1 MLGRVA
7 RTIRRLSDKV
17 SKGRFEVLST
27 DRFAGDL
34 RVVPSVVNQLFADD
48 TAQLN
53 FRFPDSAY
61 RKYRLL
67 YEGVEKARFVF
78 TAPRRNSTV
87 ALKFWSSI
95 PRLDEGLASL
105 LLAVIR
111 DAAQEGANWV
121 RLELPVDHAH
131 RGREL
136 SKMGFV
142 RRQGRAHVALT
153 WCATDALAL
162 ARDNQPWSLTNA
174 HAGWYQ
180 LT

>member
-1 MLGRVA
+1 MQIPLNQYWA
-7 RTIRRLSDKV
+7 LLKKYLQTQWKRT
-17 SKGRFEVLST
+17 
-27 DRFAGDL
+27 
-34 RVVPSVVNQLFADD
+34 
-48 TAQLN
+48 
-53 FRFPDSAY
+53 
-61 RKYRLL
+61 
-67 YEGVEKARFVF
+67 
-78 TAPRRNSTV
+78 
-87 ALKFWSSI
+87 
-95 PRLDEGLASL
+95 L
-105 LLAVIR
+105 LLSCLLLGSIALQLVNPQIIR
-111 DAAQEGANWV
+111 SFIDAAQEGANWV